1 MASPSSS
8 SPVDRTALV
17 LIDVYNEFLHPEGK
31 INPFV
36 SESMAKTNTLDHLQE
51 VVKAA
56 RKAGIPI
63 YYSLHQQWK
72 EGNYQGWLHM
82 NPTTSGMSQHRLL
95 QEGSWGAEIYPG
107 LEPDVLGNKDVVVSK
122 HWNSS
127 GFANTDLD
135 YQLHQREITHLVMA
149 GMIAS
154 TCLES
159 TARYGRELGYHV
171 TILSDATAGHSPAHH
186 DAGKNLIWPLI
197 VDEVKTVSQWA
208 ESLEENAKKD
218 NRVKSGL

>member
-72 EGNYQGWLHM
+72 EGCSRKGVGEPRSILDY
-82 NPTTSGMSQHRLL
+82 
-95 QEGSWGAEIYPG
+95 
-107 LEPDVLGNKDVVVSK
+107 EPDVFGNKDVVVSK

-186 DAGKNLIWPLI
+186 DAGKNLVWPLI
-197 VDEVKTVSQWA
+197 VDEVKTVGQWA
-208 ESLEENAKKD
+208 ESLEEDAKKD
-218 NRVKSGL
+218 NQVKSGL

>member
-8 SPVDRTALV
+8 SPVNRTALV

-122 HWNSS
+122 HWNS
-127 GFANTDLD
+127 
-135 YQLHQREITHLVMA
+135 R
-149 GMIAS
+149 
-154 TCLES
+154 
-159 TARYGRELGYHV
+159 
-171 TILSDATAGHSPAHH
+171 SDATAGHSPAHH

-208 ESLEENAKKD
+208 ESLEEDAKKD